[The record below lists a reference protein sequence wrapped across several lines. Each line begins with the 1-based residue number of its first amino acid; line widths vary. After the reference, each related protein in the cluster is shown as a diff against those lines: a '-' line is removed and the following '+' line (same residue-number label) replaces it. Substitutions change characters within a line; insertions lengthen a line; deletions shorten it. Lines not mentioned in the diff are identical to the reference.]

1 MRIAEIAPVWVS
13 VPPPSYGGIELVV
26 SLVADGLVDR
36 GHDVTLFASP
46 GSKTKGNL
54 VTPMEE
60 APDLADMGLS
70 VTDDIVHTL
79 SSYLQATAGGFDVI
93 HDHSGLGP
101 GLAAARSGPPPVVHT
116 LHGPWHDASRRFF
129 GMVSP
134 PVHLIAI
141 SEAQKAGNPDLD
153 YAGVVY
159 NGLDL
164 SAHPWQKDKDDFLL
178 FLGRCNPEKGPELA
192 VEVAKRAG
200 MPLVMVVKRS
210 EEHER
215 AHWDKE
221 VAPRLTGE
229 ETIIF
234 DASHEDKVDI
244 LGRARA
250 TLFPIQWPEPFGLVM
265 IESMA
270 CGTPVIAMAQG
281 AAPEV
286 VADGKTG
293 FLSDDVDGMVA
304 ALERL
309 DEISPQDCRDHV
321 EEKFSGD
328 AMVEKTEAILQ
339 RLVDEAN

>member
-1 MRIAEIAPVWVS
+1 VRIAEIAPVWVP
-13 VPPPSYGGIELVV
+13 VPPPTYGGIEAVV
-26 SLVADGLVDR
+26 SLLADGLAGR
-36 GHDVTLFASP
+36 GHEVTLFAAKGSESAAKLVSP
-46 GSKTKGNL
+46 VDEAHDLSQMGNI
-54 VTPMEE
+54 
-60 APDLADMGLS
+60 
-70 VTDDIVHTL
+70 VTDEIVHAMPA
-79 SSYLQATAGGFDVI
+79 YLHAEDFDVI
-93 HDHSGLGP
+93 HDHTGLGVAL
-101 GLAAARSGPPPVVHT
+101 GAVRRGSPPVVHT
-116 LHGPWHDASRRFF
+116 LHGPWIPSSCRFF
-129 GMVSP
+129 EAVSP

-141 SEAQKAGNPDLD
+141 SEAQKAGNPNVD
-153 YAGVVY
+153 YAGVVH

-164 SAHPWQKDKDDFLL
+164 STHPWRKEKDDFLL

-192 VEVAKRAG
+192 VEVANRAD

-210 EEHER
+210 EEHEQ

-221 VAPRLTGE
+221 VAPRLRGTE
-229 ETIIF
+229 EIIF
-234 DASHEDKVDI
+234 DASHEDKVDF

-286 VADGKTG
+286 VADGETG
-293 FLSDDVDGMVA
+293 FLCDDVDGMLA

-309 DEISPQDCRDHV
+309 DEISPEDCRAHV
-321 EEKFSGD
+321 EDKFSGD

-339 RLVDEAN
+339 RLVDEAK